1 MEQQKLKGKN
11 PYADESVQ
19 SILIALSYRDQYPEE
34 YKLAFLALHG
44 RYMKFLYAACRQA
57 CKFFSNS
64 SELAQEIAGNVFL
77 IACERAVEFEPRED
91 LDEEAEFKKWLI
103 ELIKMQLKLFT
114 SHNPERKSFS
124 SVDELQTEPEAT
136 RDEHDDLDT
145 LKEAD
150 YPISKESVREVLE
163 SLKPRDRDIVMA
175 YLTHVH
181 RKNAH
186 LPDEVMQ
193 DLCIRYGTTSMNV
206 RKIKQRIFK
215 KIREINGE

>member
-11 PYADESVQ
+11 PYADESIQ

-34 YKLAFLALHG
+34 YELAFLALHG
-44 RYMKFLYAACRQA
+44 RYMKIIYAACSQA
-57 CKFFSNS
+57 CKYFSNS

-77 IACERAVEFEPRED
+77 IACEKAVEFEPRD
-91 LDEEAEFKKWLI
+91 GPDEEAEFKRWLV
-103 ELIKMQLKLFT
+103 ELVKGQVKLFT
-114 SHNPERKSFS
+114 AHNPERKSFS
-124 SVDELQTEPEAT
+124 SVDELPTEPESL
-136 RDEHDDLDT
+136 RDELDDRDNLQET
-145 LKEAD
+145 D

-186 LPDEVMQ
+186 LPDDVMQ
-193 DLCIRYGTTSMNV
+193 NLCLKYGTTSMNV
-206 RKIKQRIFK
+206 RKIKQRVFTR
-215 KIREINGE
+215 IREINGE